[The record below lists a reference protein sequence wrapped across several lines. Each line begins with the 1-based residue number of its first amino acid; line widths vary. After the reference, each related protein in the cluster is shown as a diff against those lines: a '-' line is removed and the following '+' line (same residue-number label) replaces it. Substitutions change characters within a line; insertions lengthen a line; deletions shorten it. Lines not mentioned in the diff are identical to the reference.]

1 MEKFICLHCGEIFD
15 DKDYLETIHIPAEHK
30 DEMRKY
36 NESILEN
43 DRLIL
48 EDALIAEDKELKRKA
63 DKYDQICDT
72 FFMATGIIEDGDSIK
87 YLIEPEEVLNA
98 VLKVIIEGLDS
109 DKHIEAKRKYIR
121 REIC

>member
-1 MEKFICLHCGEIFD
+1 MEKFVCIHCGETFY
-15 DKDYLETIHIPAEHK
+15 DKDYLLFVHIPAKHE
-30 DEMRKY
+30 EVVREY
-36 NESILEN
+36 NESIPEN

-48 EDALIAEDKELKRKA
+48 QDVLIAEDKELKRKA

-98 VLKVIIEGLDS
+98 VLKVIVEGLDS

>member
-1 MEKFICLHCGEIFD
+1 MEKFVCMHCGEIFY
-15 DKDYLETIHIPAEHK
+15 DKDYLETIHIPTNHEKEVKEYEA
-30 DEMRKY
+30 
-36 NESILEN
+36 SIPED